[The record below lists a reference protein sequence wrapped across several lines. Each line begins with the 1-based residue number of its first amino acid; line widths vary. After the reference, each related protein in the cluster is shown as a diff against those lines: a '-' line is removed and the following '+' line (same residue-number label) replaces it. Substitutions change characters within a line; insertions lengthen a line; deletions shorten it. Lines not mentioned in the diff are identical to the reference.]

1 MGVETA
7 VALDFVSPLPLSVRD
22 GRDRPRG
29 GRRQRLQLQRL
40 PRFLRRVQCASG
52 KRAYGSR
59 AQADRVLGH
68 IWSSPRPG
76 RRLECRAYRC
86 HRCWCWHLTHEP
98 LTHRDP
104 RGASR

>member
-1 MGVETA
+1 MSVETA
-7 VALDFVSPLPLSVRD
+7 FGLDCVSPPAQGVR
-22 GRDRPRG
+22 GERDRPRG
-29 GRRQRLQLQRL
+29 GRRQRLPRQRV

-59 AQADRVLGH
+59 VQADQVLGH
-68 IWSSPRPG
+68 IWSYPRPG

-86 HRCWCWHLTHEP
+86 HHCWCWHLTHEP